1 LQTLQEIDMRK
12 IGITFVVTMALASSA
27 AWAQQTGG
35 QSAARGQVNM
45 GFDSA
50 SMGNQATGR
59 TDGSQKARGVV
70 TGGSGDGGIALQSDA
85 AKAGTNVPA
94 ISGGVS
100 LNARD
105 NLRTQEKDA
114 NVKLVFALNTGN
126 YVSDVQVKVV
136 DSKGKTVIDD
146 VSNGPWVLAKLPAG
160 SYTATATY
168 NGKTVTQK
176 FTAGKSGLRT
186 AHFRWPASVENVGA
200 ADAEAAGVQILGT
213 GPQEPQ
219 R

>member
-1 LQTLQEIDMRK
+1 MRK
-12 IGITFVVTMALASSA
+12 IGTAVIVTMALASSA
-27 AWAQQTGG
+27 AWAQMSG
-35 QSAARGQVNM
+35 QPAAGSKSVGM

-50 SMGNQATGR
+50 AMPNQATGR
-59 TDGSQKARGVV
+59 TDGTRGARGVV
-70 TGGSGDGGIALQSDA
+70 TGGSGDGGIALHSDA

-136 DSKGKTVIDD
+136 DSKGATVIDD
-146 VSNGPWVLAKLPAG
+146 VSNGPWVLAKLPPG

-176 FTAGKSGLRT
+176 FSAGKSGLRT
-186 AHFRWPASVENVGA
+186 AHFRWPASVESIGA
-200 ADAEAAGVQILGT
+200 ADAEAAGGQILGT

>member
-1 LQTLQEIDMRK
+1 MRK
-12 IGITFVVTMALASSA
+12 IRTALVVTLALASSA
-27 AWAQQTGG
+27 AWAQQMGG
-35 QSAARGQVNM
+35 QTAAGSRSGM
-45 GFDSA
+45 ASDSA
-50 SMGNQATGR
+50 TMGNQTNARSGTQ
-59 TDGSQKARGVV
+59 GSRGVV
-70 TGGSGDGGIALQSDA
+70 TGGTGDGGIALHSDA

-105 NLRTQEKDA
+105 NLRAQERDA
-114 NVKLVFALNTGN
+114 NVKLVFSLNTGN
-126 YVSDVQVKVV
+126 YVSDVQLKVV
-136 DSKGKTVIDD
+136 DSKGSTVIDD

-160 SYTATATY
+160 SYTANATY

-186 AHFRWPASVENVGA
+186 AHFRWPASVEGVGA
-200 ADAEAAGVQILGT
+200 ADAEAAGGQILGT